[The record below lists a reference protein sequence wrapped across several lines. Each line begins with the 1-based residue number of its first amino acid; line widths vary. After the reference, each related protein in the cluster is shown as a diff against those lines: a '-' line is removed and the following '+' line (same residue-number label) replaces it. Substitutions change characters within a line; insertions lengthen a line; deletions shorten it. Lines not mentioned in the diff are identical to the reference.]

1 MRITLAIYGTQG
13 LEKQDQKETKEECL
27 IITKRLSRALNSK
40 LSDTSVC
47 SLNNDDDM
55 VRPFIEVTTKIQRRL
70 TEPEMVRNY
79 YKIAQEKRRMAGKIT
94 VGY

>member
-1 MRITLAIYGTQG
+1 MEIYGTQG
-13 LEKQDQKETKEECL
+13 LEKQDQKERKEECL

-47 SLNNDDDM
+47 SLKNDDDM

-79 YKIAQEKRRMAGKIT
+79 YKIAQEKGRMEREK
-94 VGY
+94 